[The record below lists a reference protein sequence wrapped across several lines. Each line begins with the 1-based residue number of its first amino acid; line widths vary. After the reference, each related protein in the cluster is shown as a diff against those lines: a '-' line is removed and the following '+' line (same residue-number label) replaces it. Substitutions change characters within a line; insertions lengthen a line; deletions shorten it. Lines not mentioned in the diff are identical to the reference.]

1 MSFGIFYNFQIFF
14 KRYWSDSVLPV
25 PPPGDAAADRA
36 VAGVLSRGAAS
47 AVVAVA
53 VGLLGSSS
61 CCWRCCNCGCW
72 DGGRLEEARPL
83 QLKINNLLIRRVVN
97 PDPVG
102 SSTVI
107 WIRKYLFRIQAKIKK
122 QINNQLLLFGFN
134 CPENTL

>member
-1 MSFGIFYNFQIFF
+1 MDCSFTRDTSWLILLSDCHLEFSIITKYSSKDLGRTPYY
-14 KRYWSDSVLPV
+14 RYPDR
-25 PPPGDAAADRA
+25 PGDAAADRA

-83 QLKINNLLIRRVVN
+83 QLKINNLLIN
-97 PDPVG
+97 
-102 SSTVI
+102 
-107 WIRKYLFRIQAKIKK
+107 YY
-122 QINNQLLLFGFN
+122 
-134 CPENTL
+134 